1 MNEIELE
8 MKRKEEEYR
17 RTIEEDLR
25 EREERKARV
34 KLEVQRLLL
43 LNNAAVSLLIP
54 ENFSEY
60 LRQKFN
66 QLADDI

>member
-1 MNEIELE
+1 LNEIELE